1 MPLFEYQVKDQGGKV
16 ISGTKEAESESTLI
30 QGLQEQGLLP
40 IKIKKARAVGGK
52 KKKKGNADGSPM
64 LVDPS
69 KKKKQGFVFG
79 GVKLKDLSIF
89 ARQFSTMINAGVSLV
104 RCLSVLS
111 EQTAS
116 ARLKQVIHDLQNEVE
131 AGATLSSAM
140 NKHPKVFSNLAIG
153 LVRAG
158 EVGGVL
164 DETLDRLAGFMEKDM
179 ELRRKVKSAMT
190 YPTLV
195 LVAAMGIVTFLVTFI
210 LPKFMAMFKDLGVKD
225 MPAMTAFLMNLSE
238 FMTKGFPM
246 RQVIIAVVAFVLF
259 TAWKRFT
266 RTKVGKRFW
275 DMVKLKMPVFGKLNH
290 KICIARFSR
299 TLGTLLVS
307 GVPILQ
313 AMETVAGTVDNEII
327 ADAIM
332 KARAAIREGES
343 IGPPLQKSRMF
354 PPMVVHM
361 ISIGEETGALDGML
375 AKVADFYEAEVE
387 AALESLTASL
397 EPVMIVGLGAI
408 VGFIVI
414 AMFMPLLAVVSS
426 LSGGEEG
433 EK

>member
-1 MPLFEYQVKDQGGKV
+1 
-16 ISGTKEAESESTLI
+16 
-30 QGLQEQGLLP
+30 
-40 IKIKKARAVGGK
+40 
-52 KKKKGNADGSPM
+52 
-64 LVDPS
+64 
-69 KKKKQGFVFG
+69 VF
-79 GVKLKDLSIF
+79 
-89 ARQFSTMINAGVSLV
+89 N
-104 RCLSVLS
+104 
-111 EQTAS
+111 
-116 ARLKQVIHDLQNEVE
+116 
-131 AGATLSSAM
+131 
-140 NKHPKVFSNLAIG
+140 NLAVG

-195 LVAAMGIVTFLVTFI
+195 MCAAIAIVVFLVTFI
-210 LPKFMAMFKDLGVKD
+210 LPKFMAMFKDLGVKE
-225 MPAMTAFLMNLSE
+225 MPASTAFLMGCSDFL
-238 FMTKGFPM
+238 TKGFPM
-246 RQVIIAVVAFVLF
+246 RQVIIAVVAVILF

-266 RTKVGKRFW
+266 RTKMGKRFW
-275 DMVKLKMPVFGKLNH
+275 DTVKLKLPVFGKLNH

-327 ADAIM
+327 SDAIM

-343 IGPPLQKSRMF
+343 IGPPLAKSKMF

-361 ISIGEETGALDGML
+361 VTIGEETGALDAML
-375 AKVADFYEAEVE
+375 GKIADFYEAEVE

-397 EPVMIVGLGAI
+397 EPVMIVGLGTV

-414 AMFMPLLAVVSS
+414 SMFQPLLAVISS
-426 LSGGEEG
+426 LSGGDE
-433 EK
+433 

>member
-1 MPLFEYQVKDQGGKV
+1 MPTFEYTVRGQDGKLMK
-16 ISGTKEAESESTLI
+16 GTSEAENERTLAAR
-30 QGLQEQGLLP
+30 LQEQGYLP
-40 IKIKKARAVGGK
+40 VKVKKVRGAKAARAASAPGGKAEVTLVNK
-52 KKKKGNADGSPM
+52 KKKEGG
-64 LVDPS
+64 
-69 KKKKQGFVFG
+69 GFVFG

-89 ARQFSTMINAGVSLV
+89 ARQFATMINAGVSLV
-104 RCLSVLS
+104 RCLSVLR

-116 ARLKQVIHDLQNEVE
+116 PRLKLVVADLLTEVE
-131 AGATLSSAM
+131 AGSTLSSAM
-140 NKHPKVFSNLAIG
+140 HKHPKVFSNLAVG

-164 DETLDRLAGFMEKDM
+164 DETLERLAGFMESDM
-179 ELRRKVKSAMT
+179 ELRRKVKSAMS

-195 LVAAMGIVTFLVTFI
+195 MIAAVGIVLFLVTFI
-210 LPKFMAMFKDLGVKD
+210 LPKFMAMFKDLGVQE
-225 MPAMTAFLMNLSE
+225 MPAMTAFLMSASDFL
-238 FMTKGFPM
+238 TKGFPT
-246 RQVIIAVVAFVLF
+246 RQIIFVAVGTALF
-259 TAWKRFT
+259 IGWKRFT

-275 DMVKLKMPVFGKLNH
+275 DMCKLRVPVFGALNH
-290 KICIARFSR
+290 KISVARFSR

-332 KARAAIREGES
+332 KARAAVREGES
-343 IGPPLQKSRMF
+343 IGPPLQKSKLF

-361 ISIGEETGALDGML
+361 VSIGEETGALDGML
-375 AKVADFYEAEVE
+375 AKVADFYEGEVD

-414 AMFMPLLAVVSS
+414 AMFMPLISVMSS
-426 LSGGEEG
+426 LSGGE
-433 EK
+433 